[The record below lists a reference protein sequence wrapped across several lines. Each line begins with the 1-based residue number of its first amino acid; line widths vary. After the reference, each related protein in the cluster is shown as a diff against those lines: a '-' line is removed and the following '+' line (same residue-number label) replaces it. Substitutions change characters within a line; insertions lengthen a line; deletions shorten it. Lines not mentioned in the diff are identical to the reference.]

1 MGFTLQLVHVM
12 MLSGQTRSA
21 THVQVDYLVTPRVA
35 ACMIAGPFLNVLC
48 FTMGAAGSLRI
59 VVRCRCALL
68 SPVAICDLSGC
79 CELWPL

>member
-1 MGFTLQLVHVM
+1 MFPSSQP
-12 MLSGQTRSA
+12 LSANRL
-21 THVQVDYLVTPRVA
+21 QVDYLVTPRVA

-79 CELWPL
+79 CELWPLRAQD